1 MFSDPTGK
9 IDCESGPART
19 VNIPSGGKVRRTV
32 TDENSAGATVLV
44 VEDERE
50 LADLY
55 ADYLRNAYAVDVAYS
70 GEEAIEMVSDEYDAV
85 LLDRRMPVV
94 SGNEVILEMQERGV
108 ETRVA
113 MVTAVNPDFDI
124 IDLGIDDY
132 LVKPVTRQEVLDTV
146 ERLLKISEYNE
157 RAQELTAKKLKRNV
171 LEVEKTRAELEDS
184 ADFEELTAEIQT
196 LESEVEEIA
205 DELDAENLERY
216 I

>member
-1 MFSDPTGK
+1 MTEQQTGGPT
-9 IDCESGPART
+9 I
-19 VNIPSGGKVRRTV
+19 
-32 TDENSAGATVLV
+32 LV
-44 VEDERE
+44 VEDETE

-55 ADYLRNAYAVDVAYS
+55 ADYLRDSYAVDVAYS
-70 GEEAIEMVSDEYDAV
+70 GEEAIEMLSEEYDAV

-94 SGNEVILEMQERGV
+94 SGNEVVLAIEERDI

-132 LVKPVTRQEVLDTV
+132 LVKPITRQEVIDTV
-146 ERLLKISEYNE
+146 DRLLKISEYNE

-171 LEVEKTRAELEDS
+171 LELEKTKAELQES
-184 ADFEELTAEIQT
+184 AEFEELTADIAD
-196 LESEVEEIA
+196 LETEVESIA

>member
-1 MFSDPTGK
+1 MTEEQTGV
-9 IDCESGPART
+9 P
-19 VNIPSGGKVRRTV
+19 
-32 TDENSAGATVLV
+32 TVLV
-44 VEDERE
+44 VEDETE

-55 ADYLRNAYAVDVAYS
+55 ADYLRETYDVDVAYS
-70 GEEAIEMVSDEYDAV
+70 GEEAIEMLSDEYDAV

-94 SGNEVILEMQERGV
+94 SGNEVVVAIEDQNIQC
-108 ETRVA
+108 RVA

-132 LVKPVTRQEVLDTV
+132 LVKPVTRQEVIDTV
-146 ERLLKISEYNE
+146 DRLLTISEYNE

-171 LEVEKTRAELEDS
+171 LEVEKTRAELQES
-184 ADFEELTAEIQT
+184 EEFERLTAEIAE
-196 LESEVEEIA
+196 LEETVETIA

>member
-1 MFSDPTGK
+1 MTEENTG
-9 IDCESGPART
+9 EP
-19 VNIPSGGKVRRTV
+19 
-32 TDENSAGATVLV
+32 TVLV
-44 VEDERE
+44 VEDETE

-55 ADYLRNAYAVDVAYS
+55 ADYLRETYDVDVAYS
-70 GEEAIEMVSDEYDAV
+70 GEEAIEMLSEEYDAV

-94 SGNEVILEMQERGV
+94 SGNEVVVAIEEQGIQC
-108 ETRVA
+108 RVA

-132 LVKPVTRQEVLDTV
+132 LVKPVTRQEVIDTV
-146 ERLLKISEYNE
+146 DRLLTISEYNE

-171 LEVEKTRAELEDS
+171 LEVEKTRAELQES
-184 ADFEELTAEIQT
+184 EEFERLTAEIAK
-196 LESEVEEIA
+196 LEETVETIA

>member
-1 MFSDPTGK
+1 MT
-9 IDCESGPART
+9 EAQ
-19 VNIPSGGKVRRTV
+19 SGGVK
-32 TDENSAGATVLV
+32 VLV
-44 VEDERE
+44 VEDETE

-55 ADYLRNAYAVDVAYS
+55 ADYLREAYTVDVAYS
-70 GEEAIEMVSDEYDAV
+70 GEEAIEMVSDEYDAI

-94 SGNEVILEMQERGV
+94 SGNEVVVEIEDQGI

-132 LVKPVTRQEVLDTV
+132 LVKPVTRQEVLDTI

-171 LEVEKTRAELEDS
+171 LEVEKTRAELQES
-184 ADFEELTAEIQT
+184 SEFEELTAEIVE
-196 LESEVEEIA
+196 LEAEVEDIA
-205 DELDAENLERY
+205 EELDAENLERY